1 MNDLKGF
8 PYKKTNNLLR
18 KLKTSFSD
26 RTKTSSSF
34 KVKQRRGSPF
44 VEEAGLILIALFFFV
59 ILFSVFGEIIDTFI
73 SIINEIINEIS
84 F

>member
-1 MNDLKGF
+1 M
-8 PYKKTNNLLR
+8 NNLKASPKRKGNNPLG
-18 KLKTSFSD
+18 KLKTSFSG
-26 RTKTSSSF
+26 RKNTNSNL
-34 KVKQRRGSPF
+34 KVKLRRGSPF

-73 SIINEIINEIS
+73 SIINEIINEFS

>member
-1 MNDLKGF
+1 MNNLKGSRE
-8 PYKKTNNLLR
+8 KKTNNPLR
-18 KLKTSFSD
+18 KLKTSFSG
-26 RTKTSSSF
+26 RKNTSSSL
-34 KVKQRRGSPF
+34 KVKLRRGSPF